1 VADTGP
7 VWDGTGQDP
16 WLPHRLD
23 AAVDMAEAEM
33 AVREAVWGEMSKWL
47 VKVSRAVLKGTRPD
61 PFAVFS
67 QDAAWRQAVDRIV
80 GGPIL
85 DVITKPYV
93 KLMGPAEYDSAPMVV
108 EHLAT
113 VNNRMVRT
121 TENTFDLVSSEI
133 AQGVELGESIPE
145 LAERV
150 EVTLS
155 DTLTERWPNR
165 ATVVARTE
173 ALSACNAGRT
183 GAFEMMAE
191 TLGGDFDQVW
201 ISTIDHRTRPTH
213 RTADG
218 QRVPLG
224 TPFTVGT
231 AQLRFPG
238 DPLGPGKE
246 VIQCRCSTILL
257 RPDESMDVPNRQ
269 YKNY

>member
-1 VADTGP
+1 MADP
-7 VWDGTGQDP
+7 VWDGTGTDP
-16 WLPHRLD
+16 WLPDRLD
-23 AAVDMAEAEM
+23 AAIEAAEAEI
-33 AVREAVWGEMSKWL
+33 AIREAVWGEMSEWL
-47 VKVSRAVLKGTRPD
+47 VKVSRAVLKATRPD

-67 QDAAWRQAVDRIV
+67 QDATWRKAVDRIV

-85 DVITKPYV
+85 DAVTAPYV
-93 KLMGPAEYDSAPMVV
+93 KLMGEADYDSAPKVV

-121 TENTFDLVSSEI
+121 TEGTFDLISSEI
-133 AQGVELGESIPE
+133 AHGVELGESIPE

-155 DTLTERWPNR
+155 DTATARWPNR
-165 ATVVARTE
+165 ATVIARTE

-183 GAFEMMAE
+183 GSFEMLAD
-191 TLGGDFDQVW
+191 TLGGEFDQVW

-218 QRVPLG
+218 QRCKLG
-224 TPFTVGT
+224 GTFTVGT

-238 DPLGPGKE
+238 DPLGPAKE

-257 RPDESMDVPNRQ
+257 RPDESADVPNRQ

>member
-1 VADTGP
+1 MADP
-7 VWDGTGQDP
+7 AWDGTGPDP
-16 WLPHRLD
+16 WLPDRLD
-23 AAVDMAEAEM
+23 AAIGAAEAEM
-33 AVREAVWGEMSKWL
+33 AIREAVWGEMSKWL
-47 VKVSRAVLKGTRPD
+47 VKVSRAVLAGTRPD

-67 QDAAWRQAVDRIV
+67 QDPAWRKAVDRIV

-85 DVITKPYV
+85 DAVTKPYV
-93 KLMGPAEYDSAPMVV
+93 NLMGEGDYDSAPRVV

-121 TENTFDLVSSEI
+121 TETTFDLVSSEI

-155 DTLTERWPNR
+155 DTATERWPNR

-173 ALSACNAGRT
+173 ALSACNAGRV
-183 GAFEMMAE
+183 GSFEMMAE

-201 ISTIDHRTRPTH
+201 IATIDHRTRETH
-213 RTADG
+213 RAADG
-218 QRVPLG
+218 QRRKLG
-224 TPFTVGT
+224 ETFLVGS
-231 AQLRFPG
+231 ANLRFPG